1 MKKFTL
7 PVLFITVGLLLA
19 GCAGEDAVTSFE
31 PAAQSFAKVNGG
43 TPHPAVIPPQARPH
57 GQSYGEWSVA
67 YWQWLWAIPAAS
79 SPVLD
84 ETGEFVAAG
93 QSGSVW
99 FLARTFG
106 GTAVRTAWI
115 PSGKMLFID
124 VAGWFFA
131 PALGEISLVDSV
143 VVRWPS
149 GIVDVISGVAADKV
163 LEVLEGGGSPLSV
176 HSTPPGAEV
185 GRPFPNPAAE
195 TCMLAVKT
203 DRAQTISMQLIDGHG
218 RPIRLQEY
226 QLTDREQ
233 QLEIELRDVPNG
245 FYYLQLIF
253 ADGSVLQPLVV
264 LR

>member
-84 ETGEFVAAG
+84 ETGEFVAAR

-131 PALGEISLVDSV
+131 PALGDPEDENELRAAAAAAVEATQNIMFEID
-143 VVRWPS
+143 
-149 GIVDVISGVAADKV
+149 GAAVGNIDAFRVQSPGLFDYTLPDGNV
-163 LEVLEGGGSPLSV
+163 LELFGFNAPAGNYYPAVSDGHFIMLAPLSAGE
-176 HSTPPGAEV
+176 HTLHIYAEFPE
-185 GRPFPNPAAE
+185 PFG
-195 TCMLAVKT
+195 V
-203 DRAQTISMQLIDGHG
+203 S
-218 RPIRLQEY
+218 
-226 QLTDREQ
+226 
-233 QLEIELRDVPNG
+233 DVT
-245 FYYLQLIF
+245 YYLTIGPGQH
-253 ADGSVLQPLVV
+253 Q
-264 LR
+264 